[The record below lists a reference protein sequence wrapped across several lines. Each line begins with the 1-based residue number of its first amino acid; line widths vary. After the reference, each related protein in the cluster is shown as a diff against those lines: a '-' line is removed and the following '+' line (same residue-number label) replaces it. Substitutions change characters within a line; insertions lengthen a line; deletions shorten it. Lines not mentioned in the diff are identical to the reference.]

1 MTTSFNTEGSLP
13 TTRFTHEQ
21 LEAHRSN
28 ALSLHGID
36 VLVITSGHEATDHRV
51 YGKQA
56 LSLKASGANVTVIG
70 SLEHR
75 IPGNVPV
82 LAVAKSGSRF
92 TRFLCQPWRCLWAA
106 RKLRAD
112 IIHFHDP
119 EMLATL
125 PVAKLWWR
133 EARFV
138 YDVHED
144 FANLMLIREWLPAWL
159 KPLVRIL
166 TDMLEKSLALLAD
179 AIVGVTPPLAEKF
192 ANKEKVIA
200 YNYISRNFF
209 DAATKLPIKPHNR
222 QFDVVHLGTLNLRR
236 ACFLVEVL
244 QEFHRIRLG
253 ARSLVIGVSL
263 EIEEA
268 LRHRIPMG
276 CTLMGKVPHEQIP
289 RLLGNSKV
297 GLDVHPWLGPHLQ
310 VAVPVKVCEYMA
322 AACAVVSSYMPVL
335 RQILDEAGVR
345 SGDLFII
352 EGENPIDYA
361 RAAAEMIEMI
371 EKGVDPGARLQRAAL
386 GHMVW
391 ENEAVRIVELYRRL
405 LGKPCVA

>member
-1 MTTSFNTEGSLP
+1 
-13 TTRFTHEQ
+13 
-21 LEAHRSN
+21 
-28 ALSLHGID
+28 
-36 VLVITSGHEATDHRV
+36 
-51 YGKQA
+51 
-56 LSLKASGANVTVIG
+56 
-70 SLEHR
+70 
-75 IPGNVPV
+75 
-82 LAVAKSGSRF
+82 
-92 TRFLCQPWRCLWAA
+92 
-106 RKLRAD
+106 
-112 IIHFHDP
+112 
-119 EMLATL
+119 
-125 PVAKLWWR
+125 
-133 EARFV
+133 
-138 YDVHED
+138 
-144 FANLMLIREWLPAWL
+144 
-159 KPLVRIL
+159 
-166 TDMLEKSLALLAD
+166 
-179 AIVGVTPPLAEKF
+179 
-192 ANKEKVIA
+192 
-200 YNYISRNFF
+200 
-209 DAATKLPIKPHNR
+209 
-222 QFDVVHLGTLNLRR
+222 
-236 ACFLVEVL
+236 
-244 QEFHRIRLG
+244 
-253 ARSLVIGVSL
+253 LVIGVSL